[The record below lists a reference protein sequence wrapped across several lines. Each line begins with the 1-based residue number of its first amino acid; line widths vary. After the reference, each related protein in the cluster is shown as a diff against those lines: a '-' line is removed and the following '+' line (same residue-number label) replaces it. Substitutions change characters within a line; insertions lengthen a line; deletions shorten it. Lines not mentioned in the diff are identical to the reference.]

1 MHMYIA
7 CEPEYRNGLLW
18 ERHQSNQMAQIRC
31 STFHPSFRSGVY
43 IGRICNENGEWSDI
57 DFSSCT
63 MRLDAKPL
71 LLFEINSTSSVV
83 NTEEIMND
91 VSSRNKC

>member
-1 MHMYIA
+1 MYIA

-18 ERHQSNQMAQIRC
+18 ERHQSNQTAQIRC
-31 STFHPSFRSGVY
+31 SIFHPSFRSGVY
-43 IGRICNENGEWSDI
+43 IGRMCNENGEWSGI

-71 LLFEINSTSSVV
+71 LVFEINSTSSVV

-91 VSSRNKC
+91 VSSRNKF